1 MITPQDFHLQ
11 DLLVLSVDDF
21 GDLAIHHLDALREL
35 FPLDVDVAEPQEF
48 IIKAEDFDIDK
59 IDIIFLK
66 SFREYMQS
74 GSDPQAKAIIEHFLK
89 CVANVHEASS
99 GGSFDYRL
107 ND

>member
-11 DLLVLSVDDF
+11 DLLVLSVDEF

-48 IIKAEDFDIDK
+48 VVNPVDFDLDK

-74 GSDPQAKAIIEHFLK
+74 GSDPKAKAIIEHFLNL
-89 CVANVHEASS
+89 VANVREASS
-99 GGSFDYRL
+99 GGRFDYRL